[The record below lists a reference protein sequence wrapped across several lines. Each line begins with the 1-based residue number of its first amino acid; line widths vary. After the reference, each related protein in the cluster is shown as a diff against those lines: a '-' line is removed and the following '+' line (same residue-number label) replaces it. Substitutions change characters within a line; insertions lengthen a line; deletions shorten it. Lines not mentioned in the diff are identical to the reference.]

1 MVFGVALWINM
12 MAVQYGSLTVTML
25 VFTTFAE
32 PLLVITNA
40 LIVLLLVFCFTNI
53 FALLFTI
60 TAYTFTPKHLRPQG
74 HRNTMLKATLLIPLL
89 IAITC
94 YCLVFVAS
102 SYMMN
107 GRVGEMSVM
116 SVIGSGLVP
125 VTIGA
130 VMFMLKK
137 VILKVLETP
146 LDSTDHNRTLDE
158 STRLLPGEGGVNTLT
173 DSKNEQLVVICSQRP

>member
-1 MVFGVALWINM
+1 
-12 MAVQYGSLTVTML
+12 
-25 VFTTFAE
+25 
-32 PLLVITNA
+32 
-40 LIVLLLVFCFTNI
+40 
-53 FALLFTI
+53 
-60 TAYTFTPKHLRPQG
+60 
-74 HRNTMLKATLLIPLL
+74 
-89 IAITC
+89 
-94 YCLVFVAS
+94 
-102 SYMMN
+102 MMN

-125 VTIGA
+125 ITIGA

-158 STRLLPGEGGVNTLT
+158 STRLLPEEGGVNTLT

>member
-1 MVFGVALWINM
+1 
-12 MAVQYGSLTVTML
+12 
-25 VFTTFAE
+25 
-32 PLLVITNA
+32 
-40 LIVLLLVFCFTNI
+40 
-53 FALLFTI
+53 
-60 TAYTFTPKHLRPQG
+60 
-74 HRNTMLKATLLIPLL
+74 
-89 IAITC
+89 
-94 YCLVFVAS
+94 
-102 SYMMN
+102 MMN